1 MHLHDNGGRS
11 DEHLEVGKGTIDW
24 KEVMAGLRGF
34 KGRMVVEARTIEEG
48 TASLKVL
55 EGLAH

>member
-1 MHLHDNGGRS
+1 MHLHDNGRRR

-24 KEVMAGLRGF
+24 KKVMAGLRGY
-34 KGRMVVEARTIEEG
+34 KGQMVVEERTIEEG

-55 EGLAH
+55 EGL